1 MLLLSCPSTFRTPFN
16 RDVNFTLQV
25 TVKELWVGENDKAP
39 EWLVLRYGD
48 DGWMAG
54 DGSNRRLRRR
64 VSMPVACCVLT
75 LCQCTWIVQP
85 QPRAGSSYHTLAIN
99 SRVQLGEAT
108 VLAQAGVF
116 DVQLPDAA
124 VPERADAEE
133 SEDDAVDRC
142 DDEGRGTGEAGRMVN
157 L

>member
-64 VSMPVACCVLT
+64 VSMPVACCVL
-75 LCQCTWIVQP
+75 
-85 QPRAGSSYHTLAIN
+85 AIN